1 MRRAVRTGLAALA
14 MLAGAG
20 AASAEQACFIAYSGF
35 EEKVPHLDLDL
46 CPGGQVTP
54 EQGFCRIALSD
65 SAVVVYIFRHG
76 AGEPCLARA
85 DRYEFN
91 DFVARF
97 GMDYAKP

>member
-1 MRRAVRTGLAALA
+1 MRRAIRTGLAALA

-20 AASAEQACFIAYSGF
+20 AVRAERACFIAYAGF
-35 EEKVPHLDLDL
+35 EEKIPHMDLDL

-54 EQGFCRIALSD
+54 EQGFCRIALTG
-65 SAVVVYIFRHG
+65 SAVVVYTFRHG
-76 AGEPCLARA
+76 GGEPCLVRA

-97 GMDYAKP
+97 GVDYTKP